1 MLLPMVGLTRNQM
14 ALLFRDRASVFTI
27 PYQESEAKMA
37 KNAAPDLK
45 NYMRKETALLISLLA
60 LAVGF
65 FGGVFFGVYKSGPSV
80 KGAPAGMPPVAQKE
94 LQGQIAALEKET
106 QQNPSNIVAWVDL
119 GNAYFDTDQFEKSIQ
134 AYRKA
139 LDLKPD
145 NADVWTD
152 MGVMQRKA
160 GRPQEAV
167 KAFDQAIAVNPKH
180 EVSRLNKG
188 IVLFHDLQD
197 TTGAIRAWEGL
208 LEINPTAMAPGGV
221 SVDQMVQSLKKQP
234 PAPVE
239 KK

>member
-1 MLLPMVGLTRNQM
+1 
-14 ALLFRDRASVFTI
+14 
-27 PYQESEAKMA
+27 MA
-37 KNAAPDLK
+37 KTAAPDLK
-45 NYMRKETALLISLLA
+45 NYMRKETALLMALLA

-80 KGAPAGMPPVAQKE
+80 KGMPAGMPPDAQKE
-94 LQGQIAALEKET
+94 IQDQIAALETET
-106 QQNPSNIVAWVDL
+106 RQNPANVAAWVEL

-167 KAFDQAIAVNPKH
+167 KDFDQAIAVNPKH

-188 IVLFHDLQD
+188 IVLLHDLKD
-197 TTGAIRAWEGL
+197 TAGAIRAWEGL

-234 PAPVE
+234 PPAAE

>member
-1 MLLPMVGLTRNQM
+1 
-14 ALLFRDRASVFTI
+14 
-27 PYQESEAKMA
+27 MA
-37 KNAAPDLK
+37 KTAAPDLK
-45 NYMRKETALLISLLA
+45 NHMRRESALLIALLA

-65 FGGVFFGVYKSGPSV
+65 FGGVFLGVYKSGPSTQ
-80 KGAPAGMPPVAQKE
+80 GMPGGAAPAAQKE
-94 LQGQIAALEKET
+94 LQEQMVILEKET
-106 QQNPSNIVAWVDL
+106 RQNPSNVAAWIEL
-119 GNAYFDTDQFEKSIQ
+119 GNAYFDTEQYEKSIQ

-188 IVLFHDLQD
+188 IVLLHDLQD
-197 TTGAIRAWEGL
+197 AAGAVRAWEGL

-221 SVDQMVQSLKKQP
+221 SVDQMVQSVKKQP
-234 PAPVE
+234 PPPPD

>member
-1 MLLPMVGLTRNQM
+1 
-14 ALLFRDRASVFTI
+14 
-27 PYQESEAKMA
+27 MA
-37 KNAAPDLK
+37 KTATPDLK

-65 FGGVFFGVYKSGPSV
+65 FGGVFLGVYKSGSSMQ
-80 KGAPAGMPPVAQKE
+80 GMPAGGSAAAQRDLKD
-94 LQGQIAALEKET
+94 QIAALEKET
-106 QQNPSNIVAWVDL
+106 RENPSNVAAWIEL
-119 GNAYFDTDQFEKSIQ
+119 GNAYFDSDQYETSIQ
-134 AYRKA
+134 AYHKA

-197 TTGAIRAWEGL
+197 AAGALRAWEGL

-234 PAPVE
+234 PAAPE
-239 KK
+239 KR

>member
-1 MLLPMVGLTRNQM
+1 
-14 ALLFRDRASVFTI
+14 
-27 PYQESEAKMA
+27 MA
-37 KNAAPDLK
+37 KAAAPELK

-65 FGGVFFGVYKSGPSV
+65 FGGVFLGVYKTGSGTQ
-80 KGAPAGMPPVAQKE
+80 GMTAGGSAAVQRG
-94 LQGQIAALEKET
+94 LQDQIAALEKET
-106 QQNPSNIVAWVDL
+106 RQNPSNVVAWVEL
-119 GNAYFDTDQFEKSIQ
+119 GNAYFDSDQYEQSIQ

-160 GRPQEAV
+160 GRPQEAI

-197 TTGAIRAWEGL
+197 AAGALRAWEGL

-221 SVDQMVQSLKKQP
+221 SVDQMVQSLKKQT
-234 PAPVE
+234 PAAPE

>member
-1 MLLPMVGLTRNQM
+1 MPKTTQ
-14 ALLFRDRASVFTI
+14 A
-27 PYQESEAKMA
+27 
-37 KNAAPDLK
+37 DLK
-45 NYMRKETALLISLLA
+45 SYMRKETALLIALLA

-65 FGGVFFGVYKSGPSV
+65 FGGVFFGVYKSGPSIPGMPA
-80 KGAPAGMPPVAQKE
+80 GAPSAQKE
-94 LQGQIAALEKET
+94 LQDQIATLEKET
-106 QQNPSNIVAWVDL
+106 GQNPSNVAAWIEL
-119 GNAYFDTDQFEKSIQ
+119 GNAYFDTEQYKKSIQ

-139 LDLKPD
+139 LELKPD

-152 MGVMQRKA
+152 MGVMYRKD
-160 GRPQEAV
+160 GRPQEAI
-167 KAFDQAIAVNPKH
+167 KAFDQAVAVNPKH

-197 TTGAIRAWEGL
+197 TAGALRAWEGL

-234 PAPVE
+234 PE

>member
-1 MLLPMVGLTRNQM
+1 
-14 ALLFRDRASVFTI
+14 
-27 PYQESEAKMA
+27 MA
-37 KNAAPDLK
+37 KTAAPDPK

-65 FGGVFFGVYKSGPSV
+65 FGGVFLGVYKSGPSV
-80 KGAPAGMPPVAQKE
+80 QGMPAGGPSSAQRE
-94 LQGQIAALEKET
+94 LQEQIAALEKET
-106 QQNPSNIVAWVDL
+106 QQNPSNVTAWVEL
-119 GNAYFDTDQFEKSIQ
+119 GNAYFDTDQYEKSIQ

-160 GRPQEAV
+160 GRSQDAV

-197 TTGAIRAWEGL
+197 TAGALRAWEGL

-234 PAPVE
+234 PAAE

>member
-1 MLLPMVGLTRNQM
+1 
-14 ALLFRDRASVFTI
+14 
-27 PYQESEAKMA
+27 MA
-37 KNAAPDLK
+37 KTATPDLG

-65 FGGVFFGVYKSGPSV
+65 FGGVFLGVYKSGPSIQGTPGGV
-80 KGAPAGMPPVAQKE
+80 SPTAHKE
-94 LQGQIAALEKET
+94 LQDQVVLLEKET
-106 QQNPSNIVAWVDL
+106 QQNPSNTAAWIEL
-119 GNAYFDTDQFEKSIQ
+119 GNAYFDTDQYEKSIR

-152 MGVMQRKA
+152 MGVMHRKA

-188 IVLFHDLQD
+188 IVLLHDLQD
-197 TTGAIRAWEGL
+197 SAGAVLAWEGL

-234 PAPVE
+234 PVPAE

>member
-1 MLLPMVGLTRNQM
+1 LSRHLIQQ
-14 ALLFRDRASVFTI
+14 I
-27 PYQESEAKMA
+27 PSIESEFEMA
-37 KNAAPDLK
+37 KTAAPDLK
-45 NYMRKETALLISLLA
+45 NYMRRESALLIALLA

-65 FGGVFFGVYKSGPSV
+65 FGGVFLGVYKSGPSIQGMPGGV
-80 KGAPAGMPPVAQKE
+80 APAAQKE
-94 LQGQIAALEKET
+94 LQDQIVILEKET
-106 QQNPSNIVAWVDL
+106 RQNPSNVAAWIEL
-119 GNAYFDTDQFEKSIQ
+119 GNAYFDTEQYEKSIQ

-188 IVLFHDLQD
+188 IVLLHDLQD
-197 TTGAIRAWEGL
+197 AAGAVRAWEGL

-221 SVDQMVQSLKKQP
+221 SVDQMVQSIKKQP
-234 PAPVE
+234 PPPAE

>member
-1 MLLPMVGLTRNQM
+1 
-14 ALLFRDRASVFTI
+14 
-27 PYQESEAKMA
+27 MA
-37 KNAAPDLK
+37 KSAAPDPK
-45 NYMRKETALLISLLA
+45 NYIRKETALLIGLLA
-60 LAVGF
+60 LAAGF

-80 KGAPAGMPPVAQKE
+80 KGMPSASSPAAEKE
-94 LQGQIAALEKET
+94 LQDQIAALERET
-106 QQNPSNIVAWVDL
+106 QQNPSNVAAWVEL

-139 LDLKPD
+139 LELKPD

-167 KAFDQAIAVNPKH
+167 KAFDQAMTVNPKH

-197 TTGAIRAWEGL
+197 AAGALRAWEGL

-234 PAPVE
+234 PAPAE

>member
-1 MLLPMVGLTRNQM
+1 
-14 ALLFRDRASVFTI
+14 
-27 PYQESEAKMA
+27 MA
-37 KNAAPDLK
+37 KAAAPDLK
-45 NYMRKETALLISLLA
+45 NYIRRETALLIGLLA

-65 FGGVFFGVYKSGPSV
+65 FGGVFLGVYKTGPSIQGLPA
-80 KGAPAGMPPVAQKE
+80 GAPVNPQAD
-94 LQGQIAALEKET
+94 LHGQIASLERET
-106 QQNPSNIVAWVDL
+106 QQNPSNAAAWIEL
-119 GNAYFDTDQFEKSIQ
+119 GNAYFDTDQYEKSIQ

-139 LDLKPD
+139 LDIQPG

-152 MGVMQRKA
+152 MGVMHRKA

-167 KAFDQAIAVNPKH
+167 NAFDQAIAVNPRH

-188 IVLFHDLQD
+188 IVLLHDLQD
-197 TTGAIRAWEGL
+197 AAGALRAWEGL

-234 PAPVE
+234 PAPAE

>member
-1 MLLPMVGLTRNQM
+1 
-14 ALLFRDRASVFTI
+14 
-27 PYQESEAKMA
+27 MA
-37 KNAAPDLK
+37 KTAAPDLK
-45 NYMRKETALLISLLA
+45 NYIRKETALLISLLA

-65 FGGVFFGVYKSGPSV
+65 FGGVFLGVYKSGS
-80 KGAPAGMPPVAQKE
+80 GMQGMPTGGSAAAQRD
-94 LQGQIAALEKET
+94 LQDQIAALEKET
-106 QQNPSNIVAWVDL
+106 RENPSNVAAWIEL
-119 GNAYFDTDQFEKSIQ
+119 GNAYFDSDQYETSIK

-145 NADVWTD
+145 NPDVWTD

-160 GRPQEAV
+160 GRPQDAV

-197 TTGAIRAWEGL
+197 AAGALRAWEGL

-234 PAPVE
+234 MASPE

>member
-1 MLLPMVGLTRNQM
+1 
-14 ALLFRDRASVFTI
+14 
-27 PYQESEAKMA
+27 MA
-37 KNAAPDLK
+37 KTAAPDLK

-65 FGGVFFGVYKSGPSV
+65 FGGVFLGVYKSGPGVQGLPS
-80 KGAPAGMPPVAQKE
+80 GGSAAGHRD
-94 LQGQIAALEKET
+94 LQDQIAALEKET
-106 QQNPSNIVAWVDL
+106 RQSPSNAAAWVEL
-119 GNAYFDTDQFEKSIQ
+119 GNAYFDSDQYEKSIE

-197 TTGAIRAWEGL
+197 AAGALKAWEGL

-221 SVDQMVQSLKKQP
+221 SVDQMVQSLKKQL
-234 PAPVE
+234 PAPPQA
-239 KK
+239 K

>member
-1 MLLPMVGLTRNQM
+1 
-14 ALLFRDRASVFTI
+14 
-27 PYQESEAKMA
+27 MA
-37 KNAAPDLK
+37 KAAAPELK

-65 FGGVFFGVYKSGPSV
+65 FGGVFLGVYKSGS
-80 KGAPAGMPPVAQKE
+80 GLQGTPAGGSPAAQKE
-94 LQGQIAALEKET
+94 LQDQIAALEKES
-106 QQNPSNIVAWVDL
+106 QQNPSNVAAWVEL
-119 GNAYFDTDQFEKSIQ
+119 GNAYFDSDQYEKSIQ

-160 GRPQEAV
+160 GRPQDAV

-197 TTGAIRAWEGL
+197 AAGALRAWEGL

-234 PAPVE
+234 LAPPE

>member
-1 MLLPMVGLTRNQM
+1 
-14 ALLFRDRASVFTI
+14 
-27 PYQESEAKMA
+27 MA
-37 KNAAPDLK
+37 KTAAPDLK
-45 NYMRKETALLISLLA
+45 NYMRKETALLMALLA

-80 KGAPAGMPPVAQKE
+80 KGMPAGMPPDAQKE
-94 LQGQIAALEKET
+94 IQDQIAALETET
-106 QQNPSNIVAWVDL
+106 RQNPANVAAWVEL

-145 NADVWTD
+145 DADVWTD

-160 GRPQEAV
+160 GRSQEAV

-197 TTGAIRAWEGL
+197 VEGALRAWEGL

-234 PAPVE
+234 PAKPE

>member
-1 MLLPMVGLTRNQM
+1 MPGP
-14 ALLFRDRASVFTI
+14 ALRLAPKESVA
-27 PYQESEAKMA
+27 EMA
-37 KNAAPDLK
+37 KTAAADLK
-45 NYMRKETALLISLLA
+45 NYMRRETALLIALLA
-60 LAVGF
+60 LAAGF
-65 FGGVFFGVYKSGPSV
+65 FGGVFFGVYKSGASG
-80 KGAPAGMPPVAQKE
+80 KGMPAGVPPAAQRE
-94 LQGQIAALEKET
+94 LQEQIAALEKET
-106 QQNPSNIVAWVDL
+106 QQNASNVAAWIEL
-119 GNAYFDTDQFEKSIQ
+119 GNAYFDSDQYEKSIQ

-167 KAFDQAIAVNPKH
+167 QAFDQAIAVNPKH

-188 IVLFHDLQD
+188 IVLLHDLQD
-197 TTGAIRAWEGL
+197 AAGAVRAWEGL

-221 SVDQMVQSLKKQP
+221 SVDQMVQSLKRQP
-234 PAPVE
+234 PE